1 VNTSPKFTALT
12 ADLYAYLAA
21 QNPEPDEV
29 LRDLAR
35 ETSELGP
42 MGNWQVAV
50 EQGALLTL
58 LARLLGARRAVEVGT
73 FTGYAAI
80 SIARGLATG
89 GQLLCCEVDP
99 KWAAIAQRYFT
110 RAALS
115 DRIVLQVAPALQTL
129 RALPPDPVID
139 FAFIDADKKHYG
151 DYYEEL
157 VPRVRPN
164 GLIVIDNVLWKSRV
178 IDPGDPHR
186 STQAIRALNEALVRD
201 RRVEAVMLAVA
212 DGITLAR
219 KR

>member
-1 VNTSPKFTALT
+1 LNTSHKFTALT
-12 ADLYAYLAA
+12 PNLYAYLVAN
-21 QNPEPDEV
+21 NPEPDEV

-35 ETSELGP
+35 ETSGLGP
-42 MGNWQVAV
+42 MGEWRVAI

-58 LARLLGARRAVEVGT
+58 LVRLLGAHRAVEIGT

-80 SIARGLATG
+80 SIARGLASR

-99 KWAAIAQRYFT
+99 EWAAIAQRYFT

-115 DRIVLQVAPALQTL
+115 DRIVLQVAPALETLQT
-129 RALPPDPVID
+129 LPPDPVID

-164 GLIVIDNVLWKSRV
+164 GLIVIDNVLWKGRV
-178 IDPGDPHR
+178 IDPEDPHR
-186 STQAIRALNEALVRD
+186 STRAIRTLNEAIVRD
-201 RRVEAVMLAVA
+201 PRVDAVMLAVA
-212 DGITLAR
+212 DGITLVR